1 MYIVG
6 SRLTLTGSTRL
17 QSDSTW
23 AGRNLIRVVYG
34 LQGRHPLEL
43 QDKQHEV
50 TLRANPCIERGRT
63 VMVQEDQAK
72 EPWSSYIG
80 LYTVVEGFKAPPE
93 CK

>member
-1 MYIVG
+1 MYTVE
-6 SRLTLTGSTRL
+6 SLLTWTRSTRL

-23 AGRNLIRVVYG
+23 AGQNLIRVVHE
-34 LQGRHPLEL
+34 LQERRSLEL
-43 QDKQHEV
+43 QDKRHEV
-50 TLRANPCIERGRT
+50 TLRANPCIKRGRM

-72 EPWSSYIG
+72 EPWSLYVG